1 MESSDEEPMTMLER
15 VARGIAT
22 RSWRLEIDEF
32 KEPHRW
38 AQAVDAYD
46 LTNNNGRF
54 EYDQIAVAAIEAM
67 RIPTKSMLEAGVQ
80 FHIEDWRDRHQSLE
94 KQWEAAIDAALK
106 ENEEKA

>member
-1 MESSDEEPMTMLER
+1 MTDMVER
-15 VARGIAT
+15 VAREMAAKEG
-22 RSWRLEIDEF
+22 WRWNDE
-32 KEPHRW
+32 RQMLDC
-38 AQAVDAYD
+38 AASGLQN
-46 LTNNNGRF
+46 TNR
-54 EYDQIAVAAIEAM
+54 ERDTWRKRAIAAIEAM